1 MQIIFQPAAIPELE
15 LLVTFMR
22 RFYESDRYPF
32 DERIAIAAL
41 ERILADT
48 TLGQV
53 WVITEKET
61 HIGYIVLTLGYSL
74 EYGGR
79 DAFIDEF
86 YIEASHRGRGIG
98 TQAMEFVEEACLE
111 LGVNALH
118 LEVERGNKAGQ
129 GLYRKQGYEDH
140 DRYLMTKRI
149 KR

>member
-1 MQIIFQPAAIPELE
+1 MQIRFQPAAIPELE
-15 LLVTFMR
+15 LLVTFMH

-41 ERILADT
+41 ERILTDI
-48 TLGQV
+48 TLGRV
-53 WVITEKET
+53 WVITEEENPV
-61 HIGYIVLTLGYSL
+61 GYIVLTLGYSL

-98 TQAMEFVEEACLE
+98 TQAMKFVEEACRE
-111 LGVNALH
+111 MGVNVLH

-129 GLYRKQGYEDH
+129 GLYRKGGFEDH

-149 KR
+149 K

>member
-61 HIGYIVLTLGYSL
+61 PIGYIVLTLGYSL

-86 YIEASHRGRGIG
+86 
-98 TQAMEFVEEACLE
+98 
-111 LGVNALH
+111 
-118 LEVERGNKAGQ
+118 
-129 GLYRKQGYEDH
+129 
-140 DRYLMTKRI
+140 
-149 KR
+149 